1 MVKVLYVTNLPAPYR
16 IDFLTLLAQRVDL
29 TVLYERK
36 SAQNR
41 DNKWV
46 AQNTERPFREIYL
59 DGKTF
64 GEENTVS
71 LGIVRHLRQNTY
83 DEIVL
88 SNYNS
93 PAVMLAI
100 SYLKRK
106 KLPFWINCDGMLP
119 KPASGRIKE
128 GLKRR
133 LISSASGWIS
143 TGKVTSQELI
153 RYGAD
158 PARIHVCPF
167 SSIHESEVLPAPP
180 DRDAAKR
187 RLGLADETVLLYV
200 GQFIH
205 RKGLDL
211 LIPAFE
217 TLCAAQKDRKL
228 RLLLVGGKPEQLQ
241 DLGIGRLPD
250 GVRCVP
256 FLTKKELA
264 AYYAAAD
271 LFVLPTREDIWG
283 LVVNEA
289 MAFGLPVVTT
299 DRCGAGLTMLEDGR
313 TGCLIP
319 TQDAAALADGMKRGL
334 TLSDS
339 NAILDVARSYTL
351 EAMAKGTL
359 AALNADASASPNRT

>member
-16 IDFLTLLAQRVDL
+16 IDFFTLLAQRVEL

-46 AQNTERPFREIYL
+46 AQNTERSFREIYL

-71 LGIVRHLRQNTY
+71 LGIVRHLRHNSY

-106 KLPFWINCDGMLP
+106 KRPFWLSCDGMLP

-158 PARIHVCPF
+158 PARIRVCPF

-250 GVRCVP
+250 RVRCVP
-256 FLTKKELA
+256 FLTKQELS

-299 DRCGAGLTMLEDGR
+299 DRCGAGLEMIEEGR
-313 TGCLIP
+313 NGFLIP
-319 TQDAAALADGMKRGL
+319 TGDKAELARAIERGL
-334 TLSDS
+334 LFRDPEQSLS
-339 NAILDVARSYTL
+339 VARHYTV
-351 EAMAKGTL
+351 EAMT
-359 AALNADASASPNRT
+359 NATARLFDCAV

>member
-16 IDFLTLLAQRVDL
+16 IDFLTLLAQQVDL

-36 SAQNR
+36 SASNR
-41 DNKWV
+41 DDKWFS
-46 AQNTERPFREIYL
+46 QTQKRPFREIYL
-59 DGKTF
+59 DGRSF
-64 GEENTVS
+64 GAENTLS
-71 LGIVRHLRQNTY
+71 LGIVRHLRHNSY

-106 KLPFWINCDGMLP
+106 KRPFWLNCDGMLP

-143 TGKVTSQELI
+143 TGKVTSRELI

-158 PARIHVCPF
+158 PARIRVCPF

-250 GVRCVP
+250 RVRCVP
-256 FLTKKELA
+256 FLTKQELS

-299 DRCGAGLTMLEDGR
+299 DRCGAGLELVEPGKNGFLVPAGSVDALAEAIQNGLML
-313 TGCLIP
+313 P
-319 TQDAAALADGMKRGL
+319 DAATAAKN
-334 TLSDS
+334 T
-339 NAILDVARSYTL
+339 AARYTI
-351 EAMAKGTL
+351 EAMA
-359 AALNADASASPNRT
+359 NATARLLR